1 MNAPQFTIYIID
13 ILVLPPLGCPPTP
26 NTPLGRRTHSLQ
38 AKRRKRR
45 AATNGTQE
53 HPTPTTQHLTPH
65 HLSPT
70 SDLPPTQFRGISLF
84 IINNESFHKMEGNQI
99 VVKKLSNAVFS
110 S

>member
-13 ILVLPPLGCPPTP
+13 IFSPLLTCPP
-26 NTPLGRRTHSLQ
+26 N
-38 AKRRKRR
+38 
-45 AATNGTQE
+45 
-53 HPTPTTQHLTPH
+53 TQHPP
-65 HLSPT
+65 PT

>member
-26 NTPLGRRTHSLQ
+26 NTHHL
-38 AKRRKRR
+38 
-45 AATNGTQE
+45 
-53 HPTPTTQHLTPH
+53 TPNTQHLP
-65 HLSPT
+65 PT